1 MLRWIPVIYSA
12 PDLLTPHAGPD
23 RCQYPTELAGWHF
36 WQDLARAVRRRSTR
50 RAERCA
56 DRAGV
61 VMGSES

>member
-1 MLRWIPVIYSA
+1 MTIYSA

-36 WQDLARAVRRRSTR
+36 WQDLARAGRRSR
-50 RAERCA
+50 RAERCE
-56 DRAGV
+56 DRDGV